1 MTRRPQDQTQYGRF
15 EVHLQ
20 FGVLSFRSGTCENAC
35 GASSRWR
42 KLSLNIVLPAK
53 QRSSNHPFLNIA
65 ASGKNHI
72 FFGFFFFLLLLVV
85 VFGCWLLVVAGLC
98 SRFSSLFLLIGFRR
112 FGRSGDIKTMHLKE
126 SYNLAI
132 NNTWEGIPWESKDR
146 LFAQPLPVSDTCF
159 SNAGPVL
166 WMASIS
172 NWYTYTHE
180 YNTTSMIIRNA
191 FMSKMFNGQTFIP
204 TAKDQLQDKLWT
216 LTSL

>member
-72 FFGFFFFLLLLVV
+72 FFGLFFFLLLLLLLLRSARARARALRLPPNSLLARACARARGPQLRCCCC
-85 VFGCWLLVVAGLC
+85 GCWLLVVGC
-98 SRFSSLFLLIGFRR
+98 WFWCCCCCCCCCCRCCRVQLL
-112 FGRSGDIKTMHLKE
+112 
-126 SYNLAI
+126 
-132 NNTWEGIPWESKDR
+132 
-146 LFAQPLPVSDTCF
+146 Q
-159 SNAGPVL
+159 
-166 WMASIS
+166 
-172 NWYTYTHE
+172 
-180 YNTTSMIIRNA
+180 
-191 FMSKMFNGQTFIP
+191 QTFR
-204 TAKDQLQDKLWT
+204 
-216 LTSL
+216 